1 MFTIFEMFFSFVLY
15 YIPYY
20 SIVRIVFFVYLMAP
34 QTNGAHVFY
43 ASVLAPYLK
52 THEKEINE
60 FIKKVQDQ
68 ATDVAKQAQA
78 KANEVVT
85 TEYMSKLSTKE
96 FEAQDKMNEKADE
109 VLKKE

>member
-1 MFTIFEMFFSFVLY
+1 MYGLFQIVEMFLGFILF

-52 THEKEINE
+52 THEKEIQE
-60 FIKKVQDQ
+60 FIKKVSDQ

-78 KANEVVT
+78 KANE
-85 TEYMSKLSTKE
+85 
-96 FEAQDKMNEKADE
+96 
-109 VLKKE
+109 